1 MHETNISTDSLNVNP
16 QEMVPSEHEDDSL
29 THTFGHQHKVQDSS
43 NLKVYNDKTNQP
55 LGSGNS
61 GQSINSNTSTNP
73 NPNINTNSNSNR
85 VPTEILQDSGERQPQ
100 KSSFNSPK
108 LERPN
113 FKVSLDT
120 LPNFQEQTSN
130 NVPKSRQV
138 NLDEPTDQ
146 LLMQKVNN
154 LAKQLQL
161 ERDKNVKL
169 QSQLK
174 SSTSRSNVDDSTSRM
189 YNVHKEALQRQI
201 NELSERLQ
209 TQDKDLEYQANKF
222 DHLVND

>member
-1 MHETNISTDSLNVNP
+1 
-16 QEMVPSEHEDDSL
+16 
-29 THTFGHQHKVQDSS
+29 
-43 NLKVYNDKTNQP
+43 
-55 LGSGNS
+55 
-61 GQSINSNTSTNP
+61 
-73 NPNINTNSNSNR
+73 
-85 VPTEILQDSGERQPQ
+85 
-100 KSSFNSPK
+100 
-108 LERPN
+108 
-113 FKVSLDT
+113 

-201 NELSERLQ
+201 NELSERL
-209 TQDKDLEYQANKF
+209 
-222 DHLVND
+222 